1 MTALSDA
8 IDRTALG
15 WVKPELDALLA
26 QARREVEAF
35 ADSPRDAAAMAT
47 CVQLLQQVRGSLQ
60 MLDLQ
65 AGILL
70 TDEMHQLAQA
80 LQQGGV
86 ADAEAANAA
95 LMRALVQLPDYLE
108 RLQGGHLDVPVIG
121 VARSER
127 IEARCPSA

>member
-95 LMRALVQLPDYLE
+95 LMRALVQLP
-108 RLQGGHLDVPVIG
+108 
-121 VARSER
+121 
-127 IEARCPSA
+127 